1 MGYSIFWIRTCG
13 WWSRWFLRPVV
24 SYLDMSWLWSSLPR
38 YTMWRVLVLKKR
50 QLKLGFPKLWNIL
63 RKRFKNSCAKFTCN
77 CRMPVQQPAIGPT
90 LLTCYRRSCRAGWA
104 GQPRGSSINSNNYS
118 NKSHY
123 ERFTSNM
130 FAYTNIYY
138 YSPQG
143 DCKIKTK
150 IHQYLRVSRG

>member
-1 MGYSIFWIRTCG
+1 MIFVTSSQLFG
-13 WWSRWFLRPVV
+13 QV
-24 SYLDMSWLWSSLPR
+24 S
-38 YTMWRVLVLKKR
+38 TMDKSAEIYHVLKKR
-50 QLKLGFPKLWNIL
+50 QLVKLGFPKLWNIL
-63 RKRFKNSCAKFTCN
+63 RKRFTNSCAKFTFN
-77 CRMPVQQPAIGPT
+77 CRMPVQQPAIAPT
-90 LLTCYRRSCRAGWA
+90 ILTCYRRSCRAGWA

-123 ERFTSNM
+123 ELLHWM

-150 IHQYLRVSRG
+150 IHQYLRVSRGYLQRQRPNYWIYIC